1 MDPTDMQAPSPAN
14 GLSIRELWSLVVQ
27 HRRLVLA
34 ATIAAAVL
42 AAIVVLFIPNQYTAM
57 TTILPPQQNTSLA
70 SILSTQLGGLA
81 SLGSV
86 AGKELGLKDPNSL
99 YLGMLQSRVVQD
111 SLIDQFHLV
120 SVYHKKKLSSARK
133 ELEKKSAIR
142 TTKEGLISISV
153 EDRDPNLAAQ
163 IANGYVRKLQ
173 DLTSN
178 FAVTEA
184 GRRRQFFDQQ
194 FQDAEAKLVV
204 AEQQL
209 KQTQQQTGVLQ
220 LDSQMRATIESVAIL
235 KAQIAAR
242 EVELQ
247 VLSSYA
253 TGENP
258 QRIMVETEV
267 AGLQK
272 QLLILENKQGRGKGD
287 LQVATSQIPSIG
299 MTYLNQLR
307 DVRYYETISELL
319 AKQLEIAR
327 LDEARQGSVLQVLD
341 PAVPPDTKSFP
352 SRTLIVLLAAFLGFL
367 ASIAFLA
374 GRELILAGQPPPD
387 SENRAY

>member
-1 MDPTDMQAPSPAN
+1 MQAPSPAYE
-14 GLSIRELWSLVVQ
+14 LSIRDLWSLVVQ
-27 HRRLVLA
+27 HRRLVLG
-34 ATIAAAVL
+34 ATIGAGVL

-86 AGKELGLKDPNSL
+86 AGGALGLKDPNSL

-111 SLIDQFHLV
+111 SLIDQFHLAA
-120 SVYHKKKLSSARK
+120 VYHIKKISSVRK
-133 ELEKKSAIR
+133 ELEKKSTIH

-209 KQTQQQTGVLQ
+209 KQTQQETGVLQ
-220 LDSQMRATIESVAIL
+220 LDSQMRATIESVAVL
-235 KAQIAAR
+235 KAQIAAS
-242 EVELQ
+242 EVQLQ

-258 QRIMVETEV
+258 QRIMVENEL

-272 QLLILENKQGRGKGD
+272 QLLILEDKQGHGKGD

-341 PAVPPDTKSFP
+341 PAIPPDTKSFP

-374 GRELILAGQPPPD
+374 GRELILAGQQPSD
-387 SENRAY
+387 SENRPY